1 VNSSNVS
8 TLPSADER
16 GLHAYHILRAATE
29 MFGRQP
35 GELEA
40 SQLGAATQRAAQAR
54 ALEDLVL
61 ASTNGRRVTIPGV
74 EVDDAVERI
83 QQRFDDEI
91 AFEKALLE
99 SGVTVTDLRRALWR
113 ELAFDAVMSMIGDEA
128 DPVSDAEVEAYYAQ
142 NPKPFQRPEQ
152 RTVRHILIT
161 INDDYAEN
169 TVEQATLR
177 ITAIKD
183 HLAQNP
189 SDFAIQANT
198 HSECPSALEG
208 GLLGHFSP
216 GKLYS
221 EIDDVLFNMAEGEL
235 AGPIQTE
242 AGLHLVLC
250 EKIEPAAV
258 ITLEE
263 AREKLRQH
271 LGNKRRKAR
280 QQAWIKTL
288 K

>member
-1 VNSSNVS
+1 MNKSNAS
-8 TLPSADER
+8 TQPSADER
-16 GLHAYHILRAATE
+16 GLHAYHILRAAVE

-40 SQLGAATQRAAQAR
+40 NQLSSATQRAEQAR

-61 ASTNGRRVTIPGV
+61 ASTNGRRVTVPSV

-91 AFEKALLE
+91 AFEQALLE

-113 ELAFDAVMSMIGDEA
+113 ELAFDAVMGMIGDEA
-128 DPVSDAEVEAYYAQ
+128 DPVSDAEVEAYYTD
-142 NPKPFQRPEQ
+142 NPKPFHRPEQ
-152 RTVRHILIT
+152 RTARHILIT

-169 TVEQATLR
+169 TAEQATLR
-177 ITAIKD
+177 INAIKD
-183 HLAQNP
+183 HLTQNL
-189 SDFAIQANT
+189 SDFATQANT

-208 GLLGHFSP
+208 GLLGHFPS

-221 EIDDVLFNMAEGEL
+221 EIDEVLFAMAEGEL

-242 AGLHLVLC
+242 AGLHLVMC
-250 EKIEPAAV
+250 EKIEPASV

-271 LGNKRRKAR
+271 LSDKRRKAH

>member
-1 VNSSNVS
+1 MSSSNVS
-8 TLPSADER
+8 TQPGADER

-40 SQLGAATQRAAQAR
+40 SQLSAATQRAEQAR

-61 ASTNGRRVTIPGV
+61 ASENGRRVTVPDV

-91 AFEKALLE
+91 AFEQALLE
-99 SGVTVTDLRRALWR
+99 SGVAVRDLRRALWR
-113 ELAFDAVMSMIGDEA
+113 ELAFDAVMGMIGDEA
-128 DPVSDAEVEAYYAQ
+128 EPVSDKEVEAYYTD
-142 NPKPFQRPEQ
+142 NPKPFHRPEH

-169 TVEQATLR
+169 TAEQTALR
-177 ITAIKD
+177 INAIKD

-189 SDFAIQANT
+189 SDFATQANT

-208 GLLGHFSP
+208 GLLGHFPP

-221 EIDDVLFNMAEGEL
+221 EIDEVLFTIAEGEV
-235 AGPIQTE
+235 AGPVQTE

-271 LGNKRRKAR
+271 LTNKRRKAR